1 MTPGYF
7 DEPEATA
14 AILRHGWLWTG
25 DLASRDAE
33 GFFFHRPL
41 SADELELL
49 QSKAGVTGLDTV
61 EIRRLLANS
70 TRLRQLVVDAAR
82 LLTPNSEV
90 TSERAREVREAIRD
104 EAGR

>member
-1 MTPGYF
+1 MT
-7 DEPEATA
+7 DEPK
-14 AILRHGWLWTG
+14 
-25 DLASRDAE
+25 
-33 GFFFHRPL
+33 PL

-70 TRLRQLVVDAAR
+70 ARSRQLVVDAAK

-90 TSERAREVREAIRD
+90 TSERAREMYAAIKD

>member
-1 MTPGYF
+1 MAALSAAEVGERHPVT
-7 DEPEATA
+7 DEPK
-14 AILRHGWLWTG
+14 
-25 DLASRDAE
+25 
-33 GFFFHRPL
+33 PL

-49 QSKAGVTGLDTV
+49 QSKAGVTGLDAV

-70 TRLRQLVVDAAR
+70 ARLRQLVVDAAK

-90 TSERAREVREAIRD
+90 TSEEAHEMYAAIKD